1 MTDRESIPTGSE
13 RAALDRIG
21 WRLEEAFAGDAL
33 PTIRR
38 RHNLVVVSP
47 PSAAYAA
54 PALAMLAERSHAAT
68 TASLVLAHP
77 SMLQE
82 LAWLIARLAPTAEP
96 SFLAI
101 PDTPRTRIP
110 SGAPVPI
117 LLTTPARAREL
128 LARSMLRASELQ
140 TLLLAWPEAWEGD
153 ALLQDL
159 MADVS
164 GDCQRLIYTAAPE
177 RAAAVIE
184 RHAWRAL
191 TVGMRSEDS
200 APTSSPVR
208 TVSVPWHRRG
218 EALRDTLAL
227 LDPARCA
234 VWTATSAA
242 REEVALAL
250 AGMMTGVTLF
260 HDDPPEAEVVVAY
273 DLPTPRRLGGWAT
286 KGTRVLFVPPIAAHY
301 VEGLGL
307 EDRPLRLPGAL
318 EAARDESAARR
329 GEVAGVIAGT
339 SLDGAVLAL
348 APLFDRFD
356 PVRVA
361 AALYHLWSE
370 APQAQATAP
379 AALVAPVPATVRM
392 FVSAGRKDG
401 VTVADLVAVLTKD
414 IGLDRKAVGRIEL
427 KDTHALVELPAH
439 EAEAV
444 IAAMNG
450 KLLRR
455 KRVSAHLDR
464 AQSRRR

>member
-1 MTDRESIPTGSE
+1 MTDRGSIPTGSE

-21 WRLEEAFAGDAL
+21 WGLEEAFAGDAL

-38 RHNLVVVSP
+38 KHNLIVVSP

-54 PALAMLAERSHAAT
+54 PALALLAERSQAAAPT
-68 TASLVLAHP
+68 SLVLAHP

-82 LAWLIARLAPTAEP
+82 LAWLLARLAPTAEF

-101 PDTPRTRIP
+101 PDTPRTRVP

-117 LLTTPARAREL
+117 FLTTPARAREL
-128 LARSMLRASELQ
+128 LARSILRASNLE

-177 RAAAVIE
+177 RAAEIIE

-191 TVGMRSEDS
+191 TIGMGTADS
-200 APTSSPVR
+200 LPTPSPVR

-242 REEVALAL
+242 RDEVTLAL
-250 AGMMTGVTLF
+250 AGMMAGVTLF
-260 HDDPPEAEVVVAY
+260 HDDPVEAEVVVAY
-273 DLPTPRRLGGWAT
+273 DLPTPHRLREWAAAAS
-286 KGTRVLFVPPIAAHY
+286 RVLLVPPIAAHY
-301 VEGLGL
+301 IEALGI

-318 EAARDESAARR
+318 EVARDAAAARR
-329 GEVAGVIAGT
+329 GEVAGVITGN
-339 SLDGAVLAL
+339 SLDGAILTL

-370 APQAQATAP
+370 APRKQAAAP
-379 AALVAPVPATVRM
+379 AAAAAVPATTRM

-401 VTVADLVAVLTKD
+401 VTVADLVAVLTKEM
-414 IGLDRKAVGRIEL
+414 GVDRKAVGRIEL
-427 KDTHALVELPAH
+427 KDTHALVELPASD
-439 EAEAV
+439 AEA
-444 IAAMNG
+444 IISAMNG
-450 KLLRR
+450 KLIRR

>member
-21 WRLEEAFAGDAL
+21 WQLEEAFAGEAV

-38 RHNLVVVSP
+38 KHNLVVVSP

-54 PALAMLAERSHAAT
+54 PALALLAERRHAAT
-68 TASLVLAHP
+68 PTSLVLAHP
-77 SMLQE
+77 SMLEE
-82 LAWLIARLAPTAEP
+82 LAWFLARLAPTSES
-96 SFLAI
+96 SFITI
-101 PDTPRTRIP
+101 PETPRTRIP
-110 SGAPVPI
+110 SDQPVSI

-128 LARSMLRASELQ
+128 LARSMLRASELD
-140 TLLLAWPEAWEGD
+140 TLLLAWPEVWDGD

-200 APTSSPVR
+200 IPTPLPVR

-234 VWTATSAA
+234 VWTATSAT
-242 REEVALAL
+242 REEARLAL
-250 AGMMTGVTLF
+250 AGMMAGVTLF
-260 HDDPPEAEVVVAY
+260 HDDTPEAEVVVAY
-273 DLPTPRRLGGWAT
+273 DLPTPRRLSEWTAIGS
-286 KGTRVLFVPPIAAHY
+286 RVLLVPPIAGHY
-301 VEGLGL
+301 VETLGV
-307 EDRPLRLPGAL
+307 EDQPLRLPGAL
-318 EAARDESAARR
+318 EAARDEAAARR
-329 GEVAGVIAGT
+329 ASVADLIART
-339 SLDGAVLAL
+339 PLNGAVLTL

-370 APQAQATAP
+370 APHAQP
-379 AALVAPVPATVRM
+379 AAPVAAAEPVPATTRM

-401 VTVADLVAVLTKD
+401 VTVADLVAVLTKE
-414 IGLDRKAVGRIEL
+414 IGVDRKAVGRIEL
-427 KDTHALVELPAH
+427 KDTHALVEIPARD
-439 EAEAV
+439 AEAI

>member
-21 WRLEEAFAGDAL
+21 WHLEEAFAGDAV

-38 RHNLVVVSP
+38 KHNLVVVSP

-54 PALAMLAERSHAAT
+54 PALALLAERSRAVKPT
-68 TASLVLAHP
+68 SLVLAHP
-77 SMLQE
+77 TMLQE
-82 LAWLIARLAPTAEP
+82 LAWLMARLAPAPE
-96 SFLAI
+96 SGFLAI
-101 PDTPRTRIP
+101 PDAPRAKP
-110 SGAPVPI
+110 LPAAAAPI
-117 LLTTPARAREL
+117 ILTTPARAREL
-128 LARSMLRASELQ
+128 VAGSILRAGELE
-140 TLLLAWPEAWEGD
+140 TLILAWPEAWESD
-153 ALLQDL
+153 NMLQDL

-164 GDCQRLIYTAAPE
+164 SDCQRLIYTCDPE

-191 TVGMRSEDS
+191 TVGMRSEDTV
-200 APTSSPVR
+200 PTPIPVR

-218 EALRDTLAL
+218 EALRDTLAT

-234 VWTATSAA
+234 VWTATAAA
-242 REEVALAL
+242 REEATLAL
-250 AGMMTGVTLF
+250 AGMMARVTLF
-260 HDDPPEAEVVVAY
+260 HDDPPEAEVIVAY

-318 EAARDESAARR
+318 EAAREEAAARR
-329 GEVAGVIAGT
+329 ASVAGVIAAT
-339 SLDGAVLAL
+339 PLDGAVLTL

-356 PVRVA
+356 PVHVA

-370 APQAQATAP
+370 TPQAQATAP
-379 AALVAPVPATVRM
+379 TALAVPAPATARM

-401 VTVADLVAVLTKD
+401 VTVADLVAVLTKE
-414 IGLDRKAVGRIEL
+414 IGVDRKAVGRIEL

-444 IAAMNG
+444 IAAMSG

>member
-21 WRLEEAFAGDAL
+21 WQLEEAFAGDAL

-38 RHNLVVVSP
+38 RHNLIVVSP

-54 PALAMLAERSHAAT
+54 PALALLAARSGEARPT
-68 TASLVLAHP
+68 SLVLAHP

-82 LAWLIARLAPTAEP
+82 MAWLLARLAPTAES

-110 SGAPVPI
+110 RDEPVPI

-128 LARSMLRASELQ
+128 LAQSMLRASELE

-164 GDCQRLIYTAAPE
+164 GNCQRLIYTAAPE
-177 RAAAVIE
+177 RAAALIE

-191 TVGMRSEDS
+191 TVGMRSEDFVS
-200 APTSSPVR
+200 TPHPVR

-234 VWTATSAA
+234 VWTASSAA
-242 REEVALAL
+242 REEVTLAL
-250 AGMMTGVTLF
+250 AGMMAGVTLF
-260 HDDPPEAEVVVAY
+260 HDDPPEADVAIAY
-273 DLPTPRRLGGWAT
+273 DLPTPRRLREWEAVAS
-286 KGTRVLFVPPIAAHY
+286 RVLLVPPIAAHFI
-301 VEGLGL
+301 EALGF

-318 EAARDESAARR
+318 EAVRGDAAARR
-329 GEVAGVIAGT
+329 GAVAGVIADT
-339 SLDGAVLAL
+339 PLDGAVLTL

-370 APQAQATAP
+370 TPGKQA
-379 AALVAPVPATVRM
+379 AASAAVAPVPVTTRM
-392 FVSAGRKDG
+392 FVSVGRKDG
-401 VTVADLVAVLTKD
+401 VTVADLVAVLTKE
-414 IGLDRKAVGRIEL
+414 IGVDRKAVGRIEL
-427 KDTHALVELPAH
+427 KDTHALVELPASD
-439 EAEAV
+439 AETIIV
-444 IAAMNG
+444 AMNG
-450 KLLRR
+450 KLIRR